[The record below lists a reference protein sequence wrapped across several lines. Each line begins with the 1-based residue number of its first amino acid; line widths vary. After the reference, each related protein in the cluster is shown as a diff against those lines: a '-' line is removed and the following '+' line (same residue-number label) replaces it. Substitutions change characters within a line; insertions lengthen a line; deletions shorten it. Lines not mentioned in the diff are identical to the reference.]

1 MNSNWHRTH
10 TSAAMSDYTALI
22 RPVGRA
28 VLTAFVCFTFLNG
41 CAAYT
46 TPLPG
51 TAHPAHPQAA
61 AAPPRPPSPTLT
73 VRADDTPRDDMS
85 TEMEG
90 THAMEHDAMPME
102 GQQTVVGE
110 GTVVALVPGTQQVVI
125 DHEEIEGFMGAMTM
139 GFRVHAP
146 SLLDHVQPGDGV
158 RFTINTATGTIIAL
172 EKLTP

>member
-1 MNSNWHRTH
+1 
-10 TSAAMSDYTALI
+10 
-22 RPVGRA
+22 
-28 VLTAFVCFTFLNG
+28 
-41 CAAYT
+41 
-46 TPLPG
+46 
-51 TAHPAHPQAA
+51 
-61 AAPPRPPSPTLT
+61 
-73 VRADDTPRDDMS
+73 
-85 TEMEG
+85 
-90 THAMEHDAMPME
+90 ME